1 MQFKVDV
8 QQCTVKLM
16 CSVQCEVESGEFLL
30 IRLPITAPPP
40 GRGGEGGEVVSV
52 GYLYFFAGIS
62 SYCEL
67 DLRAVPKKLIL

>member
-16 CSVQCEVESGEFLL
+16 CSVKLKVENFSSSVSPSQHH
-30 IRLPITAPPP
+30 RLA
-40 GRGGEGGEVVSV
+40 GGERGGEVVSV